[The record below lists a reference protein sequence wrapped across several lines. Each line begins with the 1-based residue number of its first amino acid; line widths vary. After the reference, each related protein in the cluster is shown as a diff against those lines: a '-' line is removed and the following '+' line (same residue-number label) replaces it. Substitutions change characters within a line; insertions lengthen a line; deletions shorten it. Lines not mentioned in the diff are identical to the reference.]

1 MEPIST
7 ALAGIALVKQS
18 VDFIKTHINTVQ
30 DIGQIAGQIDNLF
43 TGEKQVQ
50 QARNKKAGAAGL
62 GDQFGVDTVAKEMID
77 AKLAAEKLQEVATM
91 VDMRFGHGTWKS
103 IVAERAKR
111 IQEQK
116 EAAAKARREQLKKD
130 QEFMD
135 ACKVVAVVGGRILVI
150 AGVFVF
156 MMISV
161 AKAMGM

>member
-30 DIGQIAGQIDNLF
+30 DIGQIASQIDNLF

-50 QARNKKAGAAGL
+50 QARNKKAGGGL
-62 GDQFGVDTVAKEMID
+62 GDQFGVDTVAKEVID

-91 VDMRFGHGTWKS
+91 VDMRFGHGTWKG

-111 IQEQK
+111 LQEQR
-116 EAAAKARREQLKKD
+116 EAQANARREMIRKAK
-130 QEFMD
+130 EFEDTMKTVGLVT
-135 ACKVVAVVGGRILVI
+135 AILAVAVGLLITVMV
-150 AGVFVF
+150 
-156 MMISV
+156 SV
-161 AKAMGM
+161 AKAMGI

>member
-135 ACKVVAVVGGRILVI
+135 ACKVVAIVGGCILVI

-156 MMISV
+156 MMITV

>member
-30 DIGQIAGQIDNLF
+30 DIGQIASQIDDLF

-50 QARNKKAGAAGL
+50 QARNKKAGGGL

-91 VDMRFGHGTWKS
+91 VDIRFGHGTWKS
-103 IVAERAKR
+103 ILAERAKR
-111 IQEQK
+111 LQEQR
-116 EAAAKARREQLKKD
+116 EAEAKARREMIQKAK
-130 QEFMD
+130 EFEETM
-135 ACKVVAVVGGRILVI
+135 KTIGLVAVILAITIGLVI
-150 AGVFVF
+150 TVMV
-156 MMISV
+156 SV
-161 AKAMGM
+161 AKAMSYV